1 MEALSHGVAVLERRE
16 RAPELGDL
24 VAAEA
29 EAQVNASLELLQV
42 IVCEA
47 PGPPHRVVSTREHDR
62 FRVPPPWPRRLPLRP
77 APHVLR
83 LRLGLVDRRGRDGDR
98 AGGAALFAAAAAVA
112 VALAEKACSWR
123 RGRRRGG
130 GGRRGGR

>member
-1 MEALSHGVAVLERRE
+1 MLERRE

-42 IVCEA
+42 IVREA
-47 PGPPHRVVSTREHDR
+47 PGPPHRVVSTREHDG
-62 FRVPPPWPRRLPLRP
+62 FWLPPPWPRRLPLRP

-83 LRLGLVDRRGRDGDR
+83 LGLVDRLDGH
-98 AGGAALFAAAAAVA
+98 GHGAASGWWVAAAAGQRRCRDAKVA
-112 VALAEKACSWR
+112 AAGV
-123 RGRRRGG
+123 
-130 GGRRGGR
+130 